1 MLGRHQ
7 RMGILDFYFSVMRA
21 ADWITHSNESSYIA
35 QSTRL
40 TGGDATV
47 VFFSSFSLKKEDI

>member
-47 VFFSSFSLKKEDI
+47 AFSQVSA